1 MSRISTLTGGT
12 VDVSWPG
19 DVVGVEMVGV
29 VGDADAL
36 VGAGGPA
43 GSGEPAQLASVAAMA
58 VIVAAATGVAVRA
71 RTLRMPPP
79 AGVRPVVLRSITL
92 MGHHTRP
99 IVPTGAAAG
108 VKTSTGGLRPC
119 VGSRSSPA
127 PGCHL
132 VWARSQS
139 GGALGRL
146 CGKPHLGAA
155 RLLGVTWCGRGAR
168 VEVLSA
174 AYAVNRISEQ
184 PRPLGVTWCG
194 RGARVEVLSAAY
206 ALNRISEQPRPLYV
220 TWRGRGAR
228 VQVLGRL
235 CPAPHLEA
243 PHDPRRRLQTGERRG
258 SSSTTAQPAPRSP
271 APWGGGGRWSSSRT
285 TYRTF
290 LGPTHSGRGPGPAL
304 APPNGPRRRRRCVGV
319 WGRGPLR
326 RGVGQRGAASR
337 CGAEGCCLG
346 VWGRGLLR
354 RGVAQ
359 GGVAS
364 KCGARHRDPT
374 LPFDSPGRACGAAR
388 VGLRW
393 LWGRP
398 GGAALDVGP
407 PGWGCAGCGAARVE
421 VRLAWGWRCR
431 DVGQG

>member
-1 MSRISTLTGGT
+1 MARISTLTGGT

-139 GGALGRL
+139 GGTLGRL
-146 CGKPHLGAA
+146 CA
-155 RLLGVTWCGRGAR
+155 
-168 VEVLSA
+168 
-174 AYAVNRISEQ
+174 
-184 PRPLGVTWCG
+184 
-194 RGARVEVLSAAY
+194 
-206 ALNRISEQPRPLYV
+206 
-220 TWRGRGAR
+220 
-228 VQVLGRL
+228 
-235 CPAPHLEA
+235 APHLEA
-243 PHDPRRRLQTGERRG
+243 PHDPRRRLETGERRG

-326 RGVGQRGAASR
+326 RGVGQRGAASG
-337 CGAEGCCLG
+337 CGAGAYCVG
-346 VWGRGLLR
+346 VWRRGGLR
-354 RGVAQ
+354 RNVEHGIGAPRCPSTRPVAL
-359 GGVAS
+359 A
-364 KCGARHRDPT
+364 
-374 LPFDSPGRACGAAR
+374 
-388 VGLRW
+388 
-393 LWGRP
+393 
-398 GGAALDVGP
+398 GP
-407 PGWGCAGCGAARVE
+407 PGWGCAGCGAARVGL
-421 VRLAWGWRCR
+421 RWMWGRPGGAAL
-431 DVGQG
+431 DVGPLGWKCAWRGAGGAGT

>member
-1 MSRISTLTGGT
+1 
-12 VDVSWPG
+12 
-19 DVVGVEMVGV
+19 
-29 VGDADAL
+29 
-36 VGAGGPA
+36 
-43 GSGEPAQLASVAAMA
+43 MA

-79 AGVRPVVLRSITL
+79 AGLRPVVLRSITL

-139 GGALGRL
+139 GGTLGRL
-146 CGKPHLGAA
+146 CA
-155 RLLGVTWCGRGAR
+155 
-168 VEVLSA
+168 
-174 AYAVNRISEQ
+174 
-184 PRPLGVTWCG
+184 
-194 RGARVEVLSAAY
+194 
-206 ALNRISEQPRPLYV
+206 
-220 TWRGRGAR
+220 
-228 VQVLGRL
+228 
-235 CPAPHLEA
+235 APHLEA
-243 PHDPRRRLQTGERRG
+243 PHDPRRRLETGERRG
-258 SSSTTAQPAPRSP
+258 SSSTTAQPAPRSRRPGAVAGVGRVP
-271 APWGGGGRWSSSRT
+271 ARHTGHFSDQRIRAEGQAPRWPR
-285 TYRTF
+285 
-290 LGPTHSGRGPGPAL
+290 PTDPGAGVAASGYGAGAH
-304 APPNGPRRRRRCVGV
+304 CVEV
-319 WGRGPLR
+319 WGRGVLR
-326 RGVGQRGAASR
+326 RGVGQRGAASGYGAGAHCVEVWGR
-337 CGAEGCCLG
+337 GVLRRGVAQRGAASGCGAEGCCLG

-364 KCGARHRDPT
+364 KCGARHRGPM

-393 LWGRP
+393 MWGRT
-398 GGAALDVGP
+398 GGAALDVGPPGGKCAGRGAALDVGPPGWGCAGRGP

-431 DVGQG
+431 DVGQVGAPRVAGRVESGPSSPTSCTTHVPKDAASRPPERTPRPAAWADPAQTPRVRQGRAHARP